1 MVSKKEKTEDKK
13 EEVKEEKEL
22 KADKKADKKINE
34 MNIDDLPGVGE
45 KTAEK
50 LREAGF
56 TDLMAIATA
65 PVAEVA
71 NIADLGDATARKII
85 NEARSRLNMNFN
97 SGVELLERAKLMKH
111 IITGSKELDKLLGGG
126 IETQS
131 ITEFF
136 GAFGSGKTQAGL
148 QLAVITQLPEKEGGL
163 DGDVV
168 WIDTENTF
176 RASRIEELAKHKG
189 LDPARVLSRI
199 HVARAFSSD
208 HQMLLAEKVPD
219 LIEKSGRPVKL
230 IIVDSL
236 TSLFRSEFIGRGT
249 LADRQQKLNKHLH
262 FLQRLADRYNIAIFV
277 TNQVIARPD
286 IFFGDPTTAAGGHVI
301 GHGCT
306 YRVYLRKSK
315 GDKRIARLVDSP
327 CLPDGECVFRV
338 TEKGVED

>member
-1 MVSKKEKTEDKK
+1 MVKKKDEPIEEQIKPKESVEDFK
-13 EEVKEEKEL
+13 
-22 KADKKADKKINE
+22 
-34 MNIDDLPGVGE
+34 IDDLPGVGE

-50 LREAGF
+50 LREAGYA
-56 TDLMAIATA
+56 DLMAIATA
-65 PVAEVA
+65 PVSEVA
-71 NIADLGDATARKII
+71 NIADLGDATARKIV

-97 SGVELLERAKLMKH
+97 SGIELLKKGELMKH
-111 IITGSKELDKLLGGG
+111 VKTNSKELDNLLGGG

-148 QLAVITQLPEKEGGL
+148 QLAVNIQLPEKEGGL
-163 DGDVV
+163 GGEVV

-176 RASRIEELAKHKG
+176 RAKRVEELARHRG
-189 LDPARVLSRI
+189 LDPKEVLSKI
-199 HVARAFSSD
+199 HVARAFSTD
-208 HQMLLAEKVPD
+208 HQMLLAEKIPD
-219 LIEKSGRPVKL
+219 LIEKDKRPIKL

-262 FLQRLADRYNIAIFV
+262 FLQRLADRYNIAVFV

-286 IFFGDPTTAAGGHVI
+286 IFFGDPNTAAGGHVI

-315 GDKRIARLVDSP
+315 GDKRIARLIDSP